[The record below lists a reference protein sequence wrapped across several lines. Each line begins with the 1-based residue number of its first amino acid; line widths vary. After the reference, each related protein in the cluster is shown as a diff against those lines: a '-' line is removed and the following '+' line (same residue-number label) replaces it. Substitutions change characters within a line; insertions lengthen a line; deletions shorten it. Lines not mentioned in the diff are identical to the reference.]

1 MILATLGS
9 ASDSPG
15 EKTINPETL
24 ITPGKELGEVTVA
37 VRSAIDSGKKI
48 SRLYQLQRPP
58 SLLMDLGQHVS
69 DLRGGGPRAARG
81 KRPRGSVIQ
90 VPGRTSDENPQYC
103 LEHCH
108 PTGDL

>member
-69 DLRGGGPRAARG
+69 DLRGPRAARG

-90 VPGRTSDENPQYC
+90 VPGRTFR
-103 LEHCH
+103 
-108 PTGDL
+108 